1 MFAMTYS
8 NQKFAAKIL
17 PIFINGV
24 PAKELKSGISILISR
39 EKSNSE
45 NFSLELVNEN
55 LHTWLCLE
63 KEKTCTSNEF
73 LCKDSKMCIPLT
85 SLCNYKADCSDK
97 SDEGQFCGKFFDSLK
112 QNFL

>member
-1 MFAMTYS
+1 MTYS

-55 LHTWLCLE
+55 LHT
-63 KEKTCTSNEF
+63 
-73 LCKDSKMCIPLT
+73 
-85 SLCNYKADCSDK
+85 
-97 SDEGQFCGKFFDSLK
+97 
-112 QNFL
+112 